1 MSRVTVIAHIS
12 DLHVTGDPVRRARI
26 GAVIDHVNARADG
39 IDVLVVTGDITDDGT
54 PAQSTEA
61 AELLGAARVPTLV
74 IPGNHDRRPEFS
86 RALLGETATD
96 LPLNRSAVVG
106 GVLYLMCDSTI
117 PGRDDG
123 WLSDNSLGWMESQIA
138 TVGADTPVVVC
149 FHHPPVTLQM
159 PFMDGIRQIGED
171 RLAELFGRHP
181 NIVGSLCGHAHSGAV
196 TAFGGRPLVVAPG
209 VSATLK
215 LPFEGE
221 GIIDATQPAGIA
233 FHHLDGFRLITHF
246 RVVI

>member
-12 DLHVTGDPVRRARI
+12 DLHVTGDRARRQRI
-26 GAVIDHVNARADG
+26 CAVVDHVNARADG

-54 PAQSTEA
+54 PAQNDEA
-61 AELLGAARVPTLV
+61 AEILGAARVPTLV
-74 IPGNHDRRPEFS
+74 IPGNHDRRPEFA
-86 RALLGETATD
+86 RALLDGPTD

-123 WLSDNSLGWMESQIA
+123 WLSDASLEWMEQAIVA
-138 TVGADTPVVVC
+138 VGPDTPVVVC

-171 RLAELFGRHP
+171 RLAALIARYP
-181 NIVGSLCGHAHSGAV
+181 TVVGFLCGHAH
-196 TAFGGRPLVVAPG
+196 TAAATTFAGRPLVVAPG

-221 GIIDATQPAGIA
+221 GIVDESQPAGIA
-233 FHHLDGFRLITHF
+233 FHHIDGFRLITHF
-246 RVVI
+246 RSVV

>member
-12 DLHVTGDPVRRARI
+12 DLHVTGEPARRMRI
-26 GAVIDHVNARADG
+26 RAVIDHVNARADG
-39 IDVLVVTGDITDDGT
+39 IDVLVVTGDVTDDGT
-54 PAQSTEA
+54 PAQCAEA
-61 AELLGAARVPTLV
+61 AEILGASRVPTLV

-86 RALLGETATD
+86 RALLDGTPTD
-96 LPLNRSAVVG
+96 LPLNRSALIG

-123 WLSDNSLGWMESQIA
+123 WLSDNSLGWMESQIVA
-138 TVGADTPVVVC
+138 VGADTPVVVC
-149 FHHPPVTLQM
+149 YHHPPVTLQM
-159 PFMDGIRQIGED
+159 PFMDNIRQIGED
-171 RLAELFGRHP
+171 RLAELIGRHP
-181 NIVGSLCGHAHSGAV
+181 NVVGSLCGHAHSGAV

-221 GIIDATQPAGIA
+221 GIIDVTQPAGIA